1 MAKLACL
8 VVCDLLVTLDTGFV
22 RGPVCPRDGLFM
34 DNVPMTVNTSEL
46 ELLNMEPMGDSYVV
60 GNLFLF
66 GLDPFVTADAVVVD
80 EFIFR

>member
-1 MAKLACL
+1 MAKLACV
-8 VVCDLLVTLDTGFV
+8 VVCDLLVALDTGFV
-22 RGPVCPRDGLFM
+22 RGSVCPGDGLFM

-66 GLDPFVTADAVVVD
+66 GLDPFVTMDAAVVD
-80 EFIFR
+80 EFIFC